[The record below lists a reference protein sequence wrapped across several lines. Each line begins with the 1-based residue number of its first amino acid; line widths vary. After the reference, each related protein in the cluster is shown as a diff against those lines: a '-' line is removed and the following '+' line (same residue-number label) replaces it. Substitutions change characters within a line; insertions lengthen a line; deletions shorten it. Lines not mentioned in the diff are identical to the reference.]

1 MNGQEDEVEV
11 AAGDDIRQGSDPASR
26 GALDTDVLP
35 VHLVFLAGETEVA
48 LRDLRLI
55 APGYVFDLGRPVD
68 RHVEVRA
75 NGRRIGIGELVE
87 IDRRVGVRMLK
98 CES

>member
-1 MNGQEDEVEV
+1 MRGQETEVETAV
-11 AAGDDIRQGSDPASR
+11 GADTRQGDDPASG
-26 GALDTDVLP
+26 GALDADILP
-35 VHLVFLAGETEVA
+35 VRLVFLAGETEVA
-48 LRDLRLI
+48 LRDLRHVT
-55 APGYVFDLGRPVD
+55 PGYVFDLGRPVD

>member
-1 MNGQEDEVEV
+1 MNGQETEAQV
-11 AAGDDIRQGSDPASR
+11 AASDDTRQGSGPAPG

-35 VHLVFLAGETEVA
+35 VQLVFLAGETEVA
-48 LRDLRLI
+48 LRDLRRVT
-55 APGYVFDLGRPVD
+55 PGYVFDLGRPVD

-98 CES
+98 CEP

>member
-1 MNGQEDEVEV
+1 MNGQETKVE
-11 AAGDDIRQGSDPASR
+11 AAGHDDTGQGGDPAS
-26 GALDTDVLP
+26 GGSLDTDVLP
-35 VHLVFLAGETEVA
+35 VKVVFLAGETEVA
-48 LRDLRLI
+48 LRDLKRI
-55 APGYVFDLGRPVD
+55 MPGYVFDLGRPVD

-98 CES
+98 CEP

>member
-1 MNGQEDEVEV
+1 MNGQETEAEL
-11 AAGDDIRQGSDPASR
+11 AARDNTRQGSDPASD

-35 VHLVFLAGETEVA
+35 VQLVFLAGETEVA
-48 LRDLRLI
+48 LRELRQI
-55 APGYVFDLGRPVD
+55 TPGYVFDLERPVD

-87 IDRRVGVRMLK
+87 IDRRVGVRVLK
-98 CES
+98 CEL

>member
-1 MNGQEDEVEV
+1 MDGYETEAAV
-11 AAGDDIRQGSDPASR
+11 AARDDNQEGSDPAPV
-26 GALDTDVLP
+26 GILDADAIP
-35 VHLVFLAGETEVA
+35 VNLVFLAGETEVA
-48 LRDLRLI
+48 LRDLERV

-87 IDRRVGVRMLK
+87 IDQRVGVRLLK
-98 CES
+98 CED

>member
-1 MNGQEDEVEV
+1 MNGQETEVEV
-11 AAGDDIRQGSDPASR
+11 ATGDDTRQGSDLAS
-26 GALDTDVLP
+26 GGVLDTDVLP
-35 VHLVFLAGETEVA
+35 VQLVFLAGEKEVA
-48 LRDLRLI
+48 LRDLKQI
-55 APGYVFDLGRPVD
+55 SPGYVFDLARPVD

-98 CES
+98 CEQ

>member
-1 MNGQEDEVEV
+1 MNGRETDVEV
-11 AAGDDIRQGSDPASR
+11 AAGGDTQQGGDTAS
-26 GALDTDVLP
+26 GGVLNADLLP
-35 VHLVFLAGETEVA
+35 VRLVFLAGETEIA
-48 LRDLRLI
+48 LRDLSRI
-55 APGYVFDLGRPVD
+55 TPGHVFDLGRPVD

-98 CES
+98 FEA

>member
-1 MNGQEDEVEV
+1 M
-11 AAGDDIRQGSDPASR
+11 AASDDPRPEGDPSPG
-26 GALDTDVLP
+26 GAVDADDLP
-35 VHLVFLAGETEVA
+35 VQLVFLAGETHIA
-48 LRDLRLI
+48 LRDLRQI

-87 IDRRVGVRMLK
+87 IDRRVGVRLLK
-98 CES
+98 CEP

>member
-1 MNGQEDEVEV
+1 MSGPETEAKV
-11 AAGDDIRQGSDPASR
+11 AAGGGTRQDSDPAP
-26 GALDTDVLP
+26 GGVLDTDVLP
-35 VHLVFLAGETEVA
+35 VQLVFLAGETEVA
-48 LRDLRLI
+48 LRDLTRI
-55 APGYVFDLGRPVD
+55 TPGYVFDLGRPVD

-98 CES
+98 CEP

>member
-1 MNGQEDEVEV
+1 MNGQETEVEV
-11 AAGDDIRQGSDPASR
+11 AAGDDTEQGGGPAP
-26 GALDTDVLP
+26 GEALDTDVLP
-35 VHLVFLAGETEVA
+35 VHLVFLAGETELA
-48 LRDLRLI
+48 LRDLKRV

-98 CES
+98 CEP

>member
-1 MNGQEDEVEV
+1 MNGQETEVEV
-11 AAGDDIRQGSDPASR
+11 AAGGDTRQGSDLAS
-26 GALDTDVLP
+26 GGVLDTDVLP
-35 VHLVFLAGETEVA
+35 VQLVFLAGEKEVA
-48 LRDLRLI
+48 LRDLKRI
-55 APGYVFDLGRPVD
+55 SPGYVFDLGRPVD

-98 CES
+98 CEP

>member
-1 MNGQEDEVEV
+1 MNGQETEVE
-11 AAGDDIRQGSDPASR
+11 AAGRDDTGPGGDPAS
-26 GALDTDVLP
+26 GGTFDTDVLP
-35 VHLVFLAGETEVA
+35 VKVVFVAGETEVA
-48 LRDLRLI
+48 LRDLRRI
-55 APGYVFDLGRPVD
+55 TAGYVFDLGRPVD

>member
-1 MNGQEDEVEV
+1 MNGQETEVE
-11 AAGDDIRQGSDPASR
+11 ATAGDDTPRGSDPAPG

-35 VHLVFLAGETEVA
+35 VKLVFLAGETEVA
-48 LRDLRLI
+48 LRDLRRI
-55 APGYVFDLGRPVD
+55 TPGYVFDLGRPVD

-75 NGRRIGIGELVE
+75 NGRRVGIGELVE

>member
-1 MNGQEDEVEV
+1 MNGQETEENAV
-11 AAGDDIRQGSDPASR
+11 ARDDIRPGGDPVSAS
-26 GALDTDVLP
+26 ALDTDSLP
-35 VHLVFLAGETEVA
+35 VKLVFLAGEMEVA
-48 LRDLRLI
+48 LRDLSRI
-55 APGYVFDLGRPVD
+55 APGYVFDLERPVD

-98 CES
+98 CEP

>member
-1 MNGQEDEVEV
+1 MNGEETEVEA
-11 AAGDDIRQGSDPASR
+11 AAGDDTPQGSDPAPG

-35 VHLVFLAGETEVA
+35 VQLVFLAGEKEVA
-48 LRDLRLI
+48 LRDLRRI

-75 NGRRIGIGELVE
+75 NGRRVGIGELVE

-98 CES
+98 CEP

>member
-1 MNGQEDEVEV
+1 MNGQDTDPD
-11 AAGDDIRQGSDPASR
+11 AAARDDVGQESDSAR
-26 GALDTDVLP
+26 GGALDTDLLP
-35 VHLVFLAGETEVA
+35 VQLVFVAGETEVA
-48 LRDLRLI
+48 LRDLRRI

-87 IDRRVGVRMLK
+87 IDRRVGVRLLK
-98 CES
+98 CEP

>member
-1 MNGQEDEVEV
+1 MNGQETEAEV
-11 AAGDDIRQGSDPASR
+11 AVGDDTRQDGDPVS
-26 GALDTDVLP
+26 GGVLNTDALP
-35 VHLVFLAGETEVA
+35 VQLVFLAGETEVA
-48 LRDLRLI
+48 LRDLRRLV
-55 APGYVFDLGRPVD
+55 PGYVFDLGRPVD

-98 CES
+98 CEP